1 MLIINPKGNA
11 LHGGP
16 TIRCDDNIKM
26 HLKER
31 RCESVDCFHFGQD
44 TIQWLAFVNTV
55 TNHLSTP
62 NITDNVRHAS
72 LDECAVHEM
81 RDKLEISSDGG
92 VSGRNK
98 RKRACGGA
106 YRGSAFGRSLESS
119 GLSCAGAGDRSLA
132 SVVMKMFPDL
142 IYFKNEF
149 YQFCTYLQ
157 FHLQR

>member
-1 MLIINPKGNA
+1 M
-11 LHGGP
+11 
-16 TIRCDDNIKM
+16 
-26 HLKER
+26 
-31 RCESVDCFHFGQD
+31 
-44 TIQWLAFVNTV
+44 AFVNTV

-62 NITDNVRHAS
+62 NITANVRHAS

-81 RDKLEISSDGG
+81 RDKLELSSDGG

-106 YRGSAFGRSLESS
+106 YRGSAFGRSLES
-119 GLSCAGAGDRSLA
+119 
-132 SVVMKMFPDL
+132 VVVKIFPDL
-142 IYFKNEF
+142 IYFKNKF